1 MVGGQS
7 LGRST
12 ACQVAE
18 CRLPHELVLHE
29 NAQWLQVYPGGLYDI
44 VWHSAMCEVGCS
56 DWESACPQGFSAV
69 QVAFDD

>member
-18 CRLPHELVLHE
+18 CRLPHELALHE

-44 VWHSAMCEVGCS
+44 V
-56 DWESACPQGFSAV
+56 
-69 QVAFDD
+69 